1 MATALCFEERN
12 VGKHLKFTKKRFTW
26 KFELEKT
33 QFTIDLFISR
43 VSGKKK
49 ILVNGDIKVE
59 TSNPMPLGSSFPL
72 RYGIHKLQV
81 ICIGD
86 NSYDLR
92 IDGLS
97 FIGLL
102 KKSEARRTKRMNE
115 AGISQSSPGF
125 SGVDLEELDSGQ
137 GDSSYKAQFGTSWQS
152 FATPIKPKSDV
163 WEDYSSDKPSH
174 TENYELPYGLVP
186 AYPDDAATESTT
198 KPRTV
203 SFQDSPPKNTSHH
216 KLKSVIETE
225 EISAP
230 KSIYPTLVDISNSVT
245 SGQSNIHSDPYT
257 IPAVKPSQIPVPTD
271 PFPKQTNL
279 FGFEESKPK
288 IAVNKAE
295 AVPSTVP
302 FPPTPASVTEVRVD
316 PFASSNQENL
326 PPRSENS
333 KPDLISQVV
342 DLDNLQLGDR
352 YSPAVMKKYQEA
364 TKPPTISNSANI
376 PMNQFSTANTATPMS
391 SNPISM
397 MAFNQFMTNMILARS
412 MQKFT

>member
-1 MATALCFEERN
+1 MATALCFEETN
-12 VGKHLKFTKKRFTW
+12 VGKRLKFTKKRFTW

-92 IDGLS
+92 IDGQS

-102 KKSEARRTKRMNE
+102 KKSEARRVKKMNE
-115 AGISQSSPGF
+115 AASQSSPGF
-125 SGVDLEELDSGQ
+125 SGVDLEELEPGQ
-137 GDSSYKAQFGTSWQS
+137 ENSSYKTQFGTSWQS

-163 WEDYSSDKPSH
+163 WEDYSSDQPSH
-174 TENYELPYGLVP
+174 TENYELPYEFVP
-186 AYPDDAATESTT
+186 KHPEIYTKPAS

-203 SFQDSPPKNTSHH
+203 TFEESPSNNASHQ
-216 KLKSVIETE
+216 KLKSVIEAE

-245 SGQSNIHSDPYT
+245 SEQSNIHSDLST

-279 FGFEESKPK
+279 FGFEDSKPK
-288 IAVNKAE
+288 IAINTSE
-295 AVPSTVP
+295 ALPSTIP

-316 PFASSNQENL
+316 PFVSFNQENM
-326 PPRSENS
+326 PPSNENRI
-333 KPDLISQVV
+333 PDLTSQVV
-342 DLDNLQLGDR
+342 DLDNLHLGDR

-364 TKPPTISNSANI
+364 NKPPTISNSANI
-376 PMNQFSTANTATPMS
+376 PMNQFSTATTMH
-391 SNPISM
+391 SNAISM
-397 MAFNQFMTNMILARS
+397 MAFNQYMTNMMLARS